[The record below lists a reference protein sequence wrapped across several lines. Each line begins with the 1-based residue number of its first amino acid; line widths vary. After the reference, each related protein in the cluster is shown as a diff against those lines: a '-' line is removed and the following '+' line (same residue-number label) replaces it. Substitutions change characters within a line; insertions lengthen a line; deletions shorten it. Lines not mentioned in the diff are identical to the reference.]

1 MLIRRAT
8 PTDIPHLMVLEKDAA
23 TAAHWSTEQYQVA
36 FSSEAPSRL
45 VLILEDE
52 AGVQGFII
60 GRALDKEWEIEN
72 IAVAGAA
79 RRRGFATRLLA
90 EFLELARGRSAEKI
104 FLEVRE
110 SNHEA
115 RRLYE
120 KSAFVESGRRRL
132 YYREPEEDA
141 IVYQLGFI

>member
-1 MLIRRAT
+1 MRIRRAT
-8 PTDIPHLMVLEKDAA
+8 AADIPDLMALDRHAA
-23 TAAHWSTEQYQVA
+23 TTAHWSMEKYEAA
-36 FSSEAPSRL
+36 FSGESPLRL
-45 VLILEDE
+45 VLVLEDE
-52 AGVQGFII
+52 AGVRGFII

-72 IAVAGAA
+72 MAVAGPA
-79 RRRGFATRLLA
+79 RRRGFGSRLLA
-90 EFLELARGRSAEKI
+90 EFLDVARGRGAEKI

-120 KSAFVESGRRRL
+120 KSAFVDGGRRRL

-141 IVYQLGFI
+141 IIYQLGFT